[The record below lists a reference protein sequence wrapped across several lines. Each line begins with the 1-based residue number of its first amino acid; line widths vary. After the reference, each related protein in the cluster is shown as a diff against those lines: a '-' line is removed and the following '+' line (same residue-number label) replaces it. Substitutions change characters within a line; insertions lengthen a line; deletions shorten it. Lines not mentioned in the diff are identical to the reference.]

1 MLMLLQEMNG
11 RVLGMICKLKF
22 SIQTHFCKR
31 GETKNVE
38 IEKDIGAFFK
48 ILESEGN
55 CVEKRTEGIY
65 YISGRFPFAIQVIVS
80 KELNKKEYL
89 WLTSLTERLSLN
101 EAEEIVKEAS
111 KLSAK
116 EDKECSE
123 SVLQVVMSRNTDIF
137 DKIKEVPTVF
147 EALAQLMKPEID
159 KMIAEANAE
168 KDAVIAQKEAENKK
182 ALEYIKELEAKLALA
197 KVQQKRN
204 IYLCNCS

>member
-1 MLMLLQEMNG
+1 MTISFVRESKPVAL
-11 RVLGMICKLKF
+11 
-22 SIQTHFCKR
+22 
-31 GETKNVE
+31 
-38 IEKDIGAFFK
+38 FK

-89 WLTSLTERLSLN
+89 WLTSLTERLSLE

-137 DKIKEVPTVF
+137 DKIKEVPTMF

-168 KDAVIAQKEAENKK
+168 KDAVIAQKGAENKK

-197 KVQQKRN
+197 KV
-204 IYLCNCS
+204 